1 MDREQEEAVQRITA
15 RYIAEL
21 RAGRHPRLS
30 DYLSRYPRY
39 AGAITDFVTY
49 YHTIEKSMPEEA
61 ESMPPLSEASRAV
74 LDRAWN
80 QELLPVRATNDS
92 LTATLQVAANN
103 QDKSLPQLVM
113 ELGLSIDILD
123 KLDRHIINAASMP
136 EELCKRLANAL
147 HRSLSVIETYLGL
160 STRKPMAPG
169 IAEAPPPY
177 RVERQPGTHI
187 ESFREA
193 IEQSLQLSNE
203 QKDAWRRILT
213 KEGL

>member
-15 RYIAEL
+15 QYIAEL

-30 DYLSRYPRY
+30 DYLSHYPRY
-39 AGAITDFVTY
+39 ASAITNFVTY
-49 YHTIEKSMPEEA
+49 YHATEKNMPGEA
-61 ESMPPLSEASRAV
+61 ESMPPLSETSRAV

-80 QELLPVRATNDS
+80 QEWLSQRATNDS
-92 LTATLQVAANN
+92 LVATLQVAANN
-103 QDKSLPQLVM
+103 QGKSLPQLVM

-123 KLDRHIINAASMP
+123 KLDRHIIDAASIP

-160 STRKPMAPG
+160 STRKPIAPG

-177 RVERQPGTHI
+177 HVERQPGTHI

-193 IEQSLQLSNE
+193 IEQSMQLSNE
-203 QKDAWRRILT
+203 QKDAWRSILT
-213 KEGL
+213 KEEL

>member
-1 MDREQEEAVQRITA
+1 M
-15 RYIAEL
+15 
-21 RAGRHPRLS
+21 RA
-30 DYLSRYPRY
+30 
-39 AGAITDFVTY
+39 I
-49 YHTIEKSMPEEA
+49 
-61 ESMPPLSEASRAV
+61 
-74 LDRAWN
+74 
-80 QELLPVRATNDS
+80 NDS

-113 ELGLSIDILD
+113 ELGLSLDILD

-160 STRKPMAPG
+160 STHKPMAPG

-177 RVERQPGTHI
+177 RVERQSGTHI